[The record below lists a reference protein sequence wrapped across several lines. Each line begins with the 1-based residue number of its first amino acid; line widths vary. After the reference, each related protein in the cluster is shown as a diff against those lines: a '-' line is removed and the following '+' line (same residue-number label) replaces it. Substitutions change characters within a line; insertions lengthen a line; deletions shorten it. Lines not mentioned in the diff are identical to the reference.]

1 MFQIRCSLAENPE
14 QKQYNKEVCVSVLSH
29 IRWEAFVMSAKVLT
43 RETGIQL
50 FLVLDSFGAW
60 ALKLKTGG
68 AL

>member
-1 MFQIRCSLAENPE
+1 
-14 QKQYNKEVCVSVLSH
+14 
-29 IRWEAFVMSAKVLT
+29 MSAKVLT